1 MTDEELMNA
10 VSNGEHAA
18 YQQLV
23 KTHLPSISKYA
34 YRIMGNQSDTND
46 ITQETF
52 IRLWVNA
59 ERWDPKKSKL
69 TTWLHRIAHNLCI
82 DHLRKCRKNK
92 LSENFEEDIAD
103 QELTRDNEIESNEL
117 NDKIQDLLI
126 ALRTLPESQRSAL
139 ALCHYSGFS
148 NKEAASIMNI
158 SVKALESAISR
169 AKRSLRKTLMNA
181 PSNEHDKA

>member
-1 MTDEELMNA
+1 MTDEELMRA
-10 VSNGEHAA
+10 VRNGEHAA
-18 YQQLV
+18 YQKLV
-23 KTHLPSISKYA
+23 KAHLTSISKYA

-46 ITQETF
+46 IAQETF
-52 IRLWVNA
+52 LKLWVNA

-69 TTWLHRIAHNLCI
+69 TTWLHRITHNLCI
-82 DHLRKCRKNK
+82 DHLRRYRNNK
-92 LSENFEEDIAD
+92 FSENSEESSIN
-103 QELTRDNEIESNEL
+103 QELWTDSEIESNEL
-117 NDKIQDLLI
+117 NDKLQDLLN

-169 AKRSLRKTLMNA
+169 AKRSLRKTLINA
-181 PSNEHDKA
+181 PNIENDKT